1 MIKALRKLVIEGTY
15 LIIKKAIYDKPIA
28 NIILNGEKLKPFPLK
43 SGNRQECPLSLL
55 LMNIV
60 LEFLGRVIRQ
70 EEEIKGIKIHKEIVN
85 ISLFVDDMILYPKDL
100 KNS

>member
-1 MIKALRKLVIEGTY
+1 
-15 LIIKKAIYDKPIA
+15 
-28 NIILNGEKLKPFPLK
+28 
-43 SGNRQECPLSLL
+43 
-55 LMNIV
+55 MNIV